1 MVLVIGEILFDVFP
15 DYRRIGGAPFNFA
28 FHLHHLGE
36 PVRFVSR
43 IGMDAPGRE
52 VLAFVEGCGLNTE
65 DLQLDPEHP
74 TGQVQVS
81 LDKAAVPTF
90 DILPDMAYDH
100 IQIDDRLQNL
110 LATPLRLIYFGTL
123 AQRTPQ
129 GFRTLQALLSRRH
142 PETRT
147 FCDIN
152 LRPDSYNDQV
162 IRASLRQADVLK
174 LSSEELQM
182 LRGIVGGPAEERALV
197 DRLRSEFDIAVVV
210 LTHGAAGSAWHSR
223 EGSCHL
229 APPPLAAVADTV
241 GAGDAHAAMTAVG
254 YLRQWPPAKTLAAA
268 NRLAAAVC
276 TIQGALP
283 ESDAFYAE
291 MGLISG
297 G

>member
-1 MVLVIGEILFDVFP
+1 MVLVIGEVLFDVFP

-28 FHLHHLGE
+28 FHLHRLGE
-36 PVRFVSR
+36 AVRFVSR
-43 IGMDAPGRE
+43 IGFDDPGRE
-52 VLAFVEGCGLNTE
+52 VLAFVERWGLSAGG
-65 DLQLDPEHP
+65 LQLDPGHP
-74 TGQVQVS
+74 TGMVRVS

-100 IQIDDRLQNL
+100 IAINDHLQNL
-110 LATPLRLIYFGTL
+110 LATPPRLIYFGTL

-129 GFRTLQALLSRRH
+129 GFRTLQNLLSRRQ

-152 LRPDSYNDQV
+152 LRPGSYNDQV
-162 IRASLRQADVLK
+162 IRASLRQADLLK
-174 LSSEELQM
+174 LSSEELQV
-182 LRGIVGGPAEERALV
+182 LRGILGGPADERVLI
-197 DRLRSEFDIAVVV
+197 DRLRREFDIAVVV

-223 EGSCHL
+223 DGSFHL
-229 APPPLAAVADTV
+229 APPPLADVVDTV
-241 GAGDAHAAMTAVG
+241 GAGDAHAAMTALG
-254 YLRQWPPAKTLAAA
+254 YLRQWSPTRTLAAA

-283 ESDAFYAE
+283 ESEAFYAE
-291 MGLISG
+291 MDFFAG